1 METRHISIVGGN
13 LTSALL
19 ALKIKESLPDLPVK
33 IYLDRPAREDQS
45 WSFRETDLTAKDW
58 KWLTKIAGVSWKT
71 HKVEFTKFGATIN
84 SGVSVLQLSDLL
96 ANLDAEVL
104 TDSSLENVL
113 HKSIFVIDTR
123 NNSYV
128 STLGFYKTTEFM
140 LELES
145 DHQILHPMM
154 MDGRVEQKDGIRY
167 FQYFP
172 MGEKSLLLKEIRLSA
187 KPKLIGEDFES
198 TIMNFARAK
207 GWKVSDQSKKNIHI
221 QRIPQVTPE
230 LNHLGRIIRLS
241 GYINEVSGESLP
253 DIMRV
258 INLMV
263 KTSFRYGEIREVLKT
278 YSENKEKSRRILRVV
293 SGWILNDKRSQ
304 TSIAFFEQLHKMP
317 SATRE
322 KFFSGEINL
331 GDFWKLTARWF
342 LKVDPS
348 FRRPKIIP
356 PLESYEPHPPSESQ
370 LSLRL

>member
-45 WSFRETDLTAKDW
+45 WSFRETDLSAKDW
-58 KWLTKIAGVSWKT
+58 NWLSKIAGVSWKT
-71 HKVEFTKFGATIN
+71 HKVEFSKFGATIN
-84 SGVSVLQLSDLL
+84 SGVSILQLSDLL
-96 ANLDAEVL
+96 SSLDAEVL

-140 LELES
+140 LELENE
-145 DHQILHPMM
+145 HQILHPMM

-172 MGEKSLLLKEIRLSA
+172 MGEKKLLLKEIRLSA

-198 TIMNFARAK
+198 TIMSFARAK
-207 GWKVSDQSKKNIHI
+207 GWKVSGQSKKNIHI

-348 FRRPKIIP
+348 FRRPKIFP
-356 PLESYEPHPPSESQ
+356 PLESYEPHPSSESQ